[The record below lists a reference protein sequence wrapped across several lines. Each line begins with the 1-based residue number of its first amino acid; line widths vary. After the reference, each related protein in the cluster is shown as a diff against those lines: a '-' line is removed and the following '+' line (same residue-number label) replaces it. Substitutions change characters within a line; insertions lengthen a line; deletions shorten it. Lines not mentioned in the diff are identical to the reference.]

1 MFQQFRN
8 IDSAFKLSRTVSIAA
23 VIGSTMFCIFTLYFS
38 HKSIKEKEKQ
48 VFVIANG
55 KIFQAFSEERGKFWG
70 IEVKDHIKTF
80 HYYFFTL
87 QPDEDYIKKNIT
99 KALYLADES
108 AKHEYDN
115 LKENAYYTSLISANV
130 SQEIDSDS
138 IEINLNS
145 TPWTF
150 KYSGKL
156 KIIRSTNIVIRSI
169 ITEGSIRTILPS
181 DNNPHGLL
189 IERWR
194 VIENKDIKT
203 SNR

>member
-8 IDSAFKLSRTVSIAA
+8 IDSAFKLSRTVAIAA
-23 VIGSTMFCIFTLYFS
+23 VVGSTIFCILTVYFN
-38 HKSIKEKEKQ
+38 HKLIREKEKQ

-55 KIFQAFSEERGKFWG
+55 KIFQAFAEERGKFWS
-70 IEVKDHIKTF
+70 IEVKDHVKTF

-87 QPDEDYIKKNIT
+87 QPDDDYIKKNIT

-108 AKHEYDN
+108 AKREYDN
-115 LKENAYYTSLISANV
+115 LKESAYFTSLISANV
-130 SQEIDSDS
+130 SQEIECEDLQV
-138 IEINLNS
+138 NLNT

-150 KYSGKL
+150 RYSGKM
-156 KIIRSTNIVIRSI
+156 KIVRATNIVARSI
-169 ITEGSIRTILPS
+169 VTEGSIRTILPS

-194 VIENKDIKT
+194 VVENKDLKT
-203 SNR
+203 TNR